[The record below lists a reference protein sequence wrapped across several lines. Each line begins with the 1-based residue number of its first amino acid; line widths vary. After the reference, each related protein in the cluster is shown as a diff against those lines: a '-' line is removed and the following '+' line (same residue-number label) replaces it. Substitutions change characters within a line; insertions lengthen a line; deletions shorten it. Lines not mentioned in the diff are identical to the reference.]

1 MSYSIAGRLTGFLLI
16 LSLICSCSDRSKYK
30 DNMILPDSLFS
41 KHPDFSRI
49 DVFTADAPLYIEDIA
64 LETLLIP
71 LDSPSEAMFRYADDL
86 IIHDSLILIN
96 TRGSVLFWNRDGSFR
111 HRFNRKGRGPGE
123 YDIIFGFAVAPDFSK
138 MAIADHFSIKSYT
151 LSGKFLND
159 IILPPSGPFRL
170 TPLLQY
176 QNPDI
181 LLAENSRYKPAYD
194 SGYSPAWKFDLHAD
208 TSAPVFNDYP
218 DKVIKFKRKYLFHGK
233 MSRTQNALLY
243 APAESSH
250 IYRISESGDLQLY
263 YDLDF
268 GKYQMP
274 EGLIHDTEHFF
285 DYRKLFVQVTD
296 IRESRRYLFVRYGI
310 NTGINGRNFEMGY
323 VVFDKEADKV
333 IANQF
338 RADGL
343 LSREYPDLR
352 FWPAYSDGKTVLAGI
367 TYGESFKNTPFIEN
381 HDIDAENPVVVILDL
396 K

>member
-1 MSYSIAGRLTGFLLI
+1 MSLLNTGRLTVCILFLA
-16 LSLICSCSDRSKYK
+16 LICSCSDRSKYK

-49 DVFTADAPLYIEDIA
+49 DVFTADTSLYIEDIA

-86 IIHDSLILIN
+86 IINDSLILIN
-96 TRGSVLFWNRDGSFR
+96 SRSSIFFWNRDGSFK
-111 HRFNRKGRGPGE
+111 HRFNRFGRGPGE
-123 YDIIFGFAVAPDFSK
+123 YIIIFGFAVAPDFST
-138 MAIADHFSIKSYT
+138 MAITDQFTIKSYT
-151 LSGKFLND
+151 LSGKFLKE
-159 IILPPSGPFRL
+159 IILPPSDPFRL
-170 TPLLQY
+170 TPELQFL
-176 QNPDI
+176 NSNI

-194 SGYSPAWKFDLHAD
+194 SGYSPAWKFDLLAD
-208 TSAPVFNDYP
+208 TSAPVFTDYP

-233 MSRTQNALLY
+233 MTRTRNALLY

-274 EGLIHDTEHFF
+274 EGLIHDTEHYF
-285 DYRKLFVQVTD
+285 DYRKLFVRVTD

-323 VVFDKEADKV
+323 VVFDKKADKV

-367 TYGESFKNTPFIEN
+367 TYGESFQNTPFLKDNNIEKE
-381 HDIDAENPVVVILDL
+381 DPVIVYLEL